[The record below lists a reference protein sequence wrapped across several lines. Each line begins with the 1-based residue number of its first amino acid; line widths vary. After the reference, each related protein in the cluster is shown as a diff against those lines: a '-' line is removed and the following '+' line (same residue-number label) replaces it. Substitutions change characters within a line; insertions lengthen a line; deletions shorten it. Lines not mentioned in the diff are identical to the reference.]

1 MQPSSRTTTVAERVT
16 TRSAT
21 AGGGAPAPGRRRGWW
36 TARRRDGLTGYL
48 FIAPQLIG
56 TVVFVLVPLG
66 LVGWYSLH
74 EWNVLA
80 DTFDFVGDANYR
92 RLLEDPTL
100 PSVLRATAYF
110 SVGLVVL
117 NLALA
122 LGLAVLLNQKLRGTT
137 FFRVLFFSP
146 VVVSL
151 VAWTIVWSFMLQDN
165 GGINGVL
172 DAIGVEGPNWLR
184 AEGTAMVSVVVV
196 QVFKN
201 LGLNMVLLLAALQG
215 VPQELYEASTVDG
228 AGRWTRFRRITVP
241 LISPTILL
249 ASIVTVV
256 GSLQVF
262 AQIAV
267 LTQGGPG
274 TSTTVLVYY
283 LYQQA
288 FQFHAFGYG
297 ATLSVLLFLIVLA
310 LTVVQWQLRK
320 RWVFHE
326 A

>member
-1 MQPSSRTTTVAERVT
+1 MLSSSRTTPVADRAVA
-16 TRSAT
+16 RSAP
-21 AGGGAPAPGRRRGWW
+21 AGAGLPAAGRRGWW
-36 TARRRDGLTGYL
+36 TTKRRDQITGYL

-66 LVGWYSLH
+66 LVFWYSLH

-80 DTFDFVGDANYR
+80 DTFDFVGGDNYQK
-92 RLLEDPTL
+92 LLDDPNL

-110 SVGLVVL
+110 SVGLVVV
-117 NLALA
+117 NMTLA

-151 VAWTIVWSFMLQDN
+151 VAWTVVWGFMLQDN
-165 GGINGVL
+165 GGLNGML
-172 DAIGVEGPNWLR
+172 AAIGVHGPNWLR
-184 AEGTAMVSVVVV
+184 SDGTAMASVIVV

-201 LGLNMVLLLAALQG
+201 LGLNMVLFLAALQG
-215 VPQELYEASTVDG
+215 VPQELYEAARVDG
-228 AGRWTRFRRITVP
+228 ASRWTQFRRITIP

-249 ASIVTVV
+249 TSIVTVV

-297 ATLSVLLFLIVLA
+297 STLSVLLFGIVLV
-310 LTVVQWQLRK
+310 LTVIQWQLRK
-320 RWVFHE
+320 KWVFHE
-326 A
+326 S